1 MHKCLKDLSVHH
13 CATHELSLNQSTLDL
28 LKSDQRVV
36 IFGHIGSIPA
46 PKTDEEVLI
55 KKDIAKC
62 LYFRS
67 DLIVPTRNPSNLLQS
82 WMHYAVRRSN
92 EVLLSL
98 KDCLDFAKC
107 TGKDISMLGKIHPL
121 GQNIVRC
128 KFNSKG
134 KVIDIKLASVISEV
148 VLNHED
154 EEYNLM
160 RFVRHL
166 MHNVGGGIAQLNSMG
181 VQLYALTWRDIK
193 KAIREGKKVFV
204 TPPVSSDDR
213 KIIYYD
219 CEDIDLRSRSLLDK
233 EICPGF
239 SEALLKTRVNSS
251 LKNSKKK
258 GCEFDSVNAIL
269 RENFPSEWQI
279 YAKSKEKL

>member
-1 MHKCLKDLSVHH
+1 MGKCLRDLNVNH
-13 CATHELSLNQSTLDL
+13 CCTHELFLNQSTLDL

-46 PKTDEEVLI
+46 PKTDEQLLI
-55 KKDIAKC
+55 KSDIAKC

-92 EVLLSL
+92 EVLMRL
-98 KDCLDFAKC
+98 KDNLDFTKC

-128 KFNSKG
+128 KYDSKG
-134 KVIDIKLASVISEV
+134 KIINIKLASVISEV

-160 RFVRHL
+160 RFARHL
-166 MHNVGGGIAQLNSMG
+166 MHNLDGIVQLNSMG
-181 VQLYALTWRDIK
+181 GQLYAPTWRDIEN
-193 KAIREGKKVFV
+193 AIREGKKVFV

-239 SEALLKTRVNSS
+239 SETLLKTRVNSS

-279 YAKSKEKL
+279 YAKSKEKS

>member
-1 MHKCLKDLSVHH
+1 
-13 CATHELSLNQSTLDL
+13 
-28 LKSDQRVV
+28 
-36 IFGHIGSIPA
+36 
-46 PKTDEEVLI
+46 
-55 KKDIAKC
+55 
-62 LYFRS
+62 
-67 DLIVPTRNPSNLLQS
+67 
-82 WMHYAVRRSN
+82 
-92 EVLLSL
+92 
-98 KDCLDFAKC
+98 
-107 TGKDISMLGKIHPL
+107 MLGKIHPL

-134 KVIDIKLASVISEV
+134 KVIDIKLASVITEV

-193 KAIREGKKVFV
+193 KAIGEGKKVFV

-279 YAKSKEKL
+279 YAKSKEKP